1 MNQRATWAWTA
12 AIAGGA
18 LLWLMAAV
26 AGGKREAWDASV
38 YWTVAYPLGIALAGV
53 LGYRVPE
60 KAWRWGLAVMWAQAL
75 VLMVSGSDFGLL
87 PLGLIMFSILALPAV
102 FVAMLAA
109 RFRLR
114 RGNS

>member
-1 MNQRATWAWTA
+1 MNQRATWAWAT

-18 LLWLMAAV
+18 SLWLAAAV
-26 AGGKREAWDASV
+26 VSGKREAWDASV
-38 YWTVAYPLGIALAGV
+38 YWTIAYPLSIALAGV
-53 LGYRVPE
+53 LGFRVPE

-75 VLMVSGSDFGLL
+75 VLMVSGSDFGQL
-87 PLGLIMFSILALPAV
+87 PPGLIMFSILALPAV

-109 RFRLR
+109 RLRLR